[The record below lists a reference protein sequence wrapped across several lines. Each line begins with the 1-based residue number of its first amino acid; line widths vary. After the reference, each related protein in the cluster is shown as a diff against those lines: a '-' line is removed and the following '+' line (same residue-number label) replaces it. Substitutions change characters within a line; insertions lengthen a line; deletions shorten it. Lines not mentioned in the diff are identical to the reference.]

1 MDCINQILKFYESK
15 VKDEINRSQM
25 NKFWLSNLLIKIMSS
40 FNGKANNLELRNCL
54 ILLVNLFSD
63 HDSPD
68 HYNHKGKCVNDLTKT
83 EKNQFKELLLREF
96 N

>member
-1 MDCINQILKFYESK
+1 MDCISQILKFYKSK
-15 VKDEINRSQM
+15 VKDEVAAPQM
-25 NKFWLSNLLIKIMSS
+25 NKVWLSNLLIKLMST
-40 FNGKANNLELRNCL
+40 FNGKANYLELRNCL

-68 HYNHKGKCVNDLTKT
+68 HYNHKGKCVTELTKK
-83 EKNQFKELLLREF
+83 EKNKFKEILSNEF